1 MAAQTLAH
9 QRIPDVNRTQVAVVG
24 GGQAGLAAGFYLRR
38 AGLDFVILD
47 AQPDPGGTGGSR

>member
-1 MAAQTLAH
+1 M
-9 QRIPDVNRTQVAVVG
+9 NRTQVAVVG